1 MTRLLSELQRESEA
15 LRRKSDASRLI
26 VNCSVS
32 FASKW
37 LTPRLHRLMAD
48 MPDLDV
54 HLEVTVMVTVATR
67 MRRRSA
73 S

>member
-1 MTRLLSELQRESEA
+1 MV
-15 LRRKSDASRLI
+15 

-48 MPDLDV
+48 IPDLDV
-54 HLEVTVMVTVATR
+54 HLEVTDAAVDFAADHVDVALTR
-67 MRRRSA
+67 TRRRCA
-73 S
+73 P